1 MRPALRYDRS
11 TGPTGGFPN
20 VPTDLTTRLLR
31 SIQTQRMLLA
41 GDRVGVGVSGGA
53 DSAALLRLLEPLS
66 PELGIRL
73 AVLHFNHQ
81 LRGTESDADESFV
94 ARLAAERGI
103 EFLVG
108 REDVAAAALA
118 HGWNLEDAAR
128 RLRYAFFDAVVKAGR
143 VTRVAVAHTADDQA
157 ETVLARLV
165 RGTGPAGLAAIY
177 PVKGH
182 VVRPLLE
189 IRRVELRDYL
199 ATLGQPWREDA
210 SNLDLTR
217 LRARLR
223 HQILPVLERELQ
235 PAIVEHLG
243 RLAEMAREDES
254 FWAAL
259 VAERVATL
267 ARREGGRIGIRCVD
281 LLAPVGILTG
291 GTSAG
296 PEAQR
301 ALARRMVRGL
311 VAALRGDSRQLTA
324 RHVEQV
330 LHLAQKC
337 SSGHRTELPGAVVER
352 NFDWLWFEA
361 VALGTFLET
370 RSRAAESKTVSS
382 ARREFSRMVHLG
394 RVGEDTTVTVPE
406 IGRRFRLKVIDLS
419 GEARETTLGE
429 EAIDGELLRSP
440 LLLRNWRPGDSV
452 RPQGRCRPLKLKQ
465 FLRERRIAVRD
476 RQGWPVLTSAGTV
489 VWTRGLP
496 VAAEYSPGAST
507 RTGVLITEE
516 AM

>member
-1 MRPALRYDRS
+1 MLR
-11 TGPTGGFPN
+11 
-20 VPTDLTTRLLR
+20 
-31 SIQTQRMLLA
+31 A
-41 GDRVGVGVSGGA
+41 GDRAGVGVSGGA
-53 DSAALLRLLEPLS
+53 DSVALLLLLEQLS
-66 PELGIRL
+66 AELGIRL

-81 LRGTESDADESFV
+81 LRGAESDADESFV
-94 ARLAAERGI
+94 AQLAAERGI
-103 EFLVG
+103 EFLAG
-108 REDVAAAALA
+108 REDVAAAARA

-128 RLRYAFFDAVVKAGR
+128 RLRYSFFASLVKAGR

-189 IRRVELRDYL
+189 IRRAELRDYL
-199 ATLGQPWREDA
+199 PTLGQSWREDP

-259 VAERVATL
+259 VAERMATL
-267 ARREGGRIGIRCVD
+267 TRREGGRIGIRCVD
-281 LLAPVGILTG
+281 LLAPLGGLTG
-291 GTSAG
+291 TPASRGGG

-301 ALARRMVRGL
+301 ALARRMVRGIM
-311 VAALRGDSRQLTA
+311 AALRGDARQLTA

-330 LHLAQKC
+330 LHLAEKC
-337 SSGHRTELPGAVVER
+337 PSGHRSELPGAVVER
-352 NFDWLWFEA
+352 NFDWVWFEA
-361 VALGTFLET
+361 AAPATLPET
-370 RSRAAESKTVSS
+370 RTGAAESKTVGSGG
-382 ARREFSRMVHLG
+382 REFLRMVQLG
-394 RVGEDTTVTVPE
+394 RAGEDTSIAVPE
-406 IGRRFRLKVIDLS
+406 IGRRFRLKVIDWS
-419 GEARETTLGE
+419 AEARETKLTEG
-429 EAIDGELLRSP
+429 AIDGELLRPP
-440 LLLRNWRPGDSV
+440 LLLRNWRPGDSL
-452 RPQGRCRPLKLKQ
+452 RPQGRRHPYKLKQ
-465 FLRERRIAVRD
+465 FLREGRIAVRD
-476 RQGWPVLTSAGTV
+476 RQGWPVLTSAGAL
-489 VWTRGLP
+489 VWARGLP
-496 VAAEYSPGAST
+496 VAAEFSPGETT